1 MKLPDIL
8 VAYSRSDRTTA
19 VAVAGFLIATIA
31 FADSRFQPGFSLGF
45 FYLIPILIAA
55 LYVSRTELFVLAAT
69 CTALREILGP
79 FENDF
84 GIVVRS
90 GIGMLAYFGSGL
102 FVEELARRRRRTIKH
117 LKELEEQ
124 MKLRH
129 EAEEQLRVLIET
141 SPAAILTVD
150 GDGGILLANQA
161 AHQMLGCEDAALS
174 GQPVSAF
181 LPVLADL
188 RQAQGEGRLLRT
200 AVECRGRRANG
211 EAFPAHIWLSTYSTQ
226 SGSRLAAIVLDTS
239 EELRDREELGLS
251 RLMASSR
258 ILVRAV
264 SHEIRNLCAAI
275 GVVRTNLLRV
285 PGINENED
293 FQALGTLVDGLGRLA
308 SSELRSSPANARAS
322 LNLGEVLDELRIIID
337 PAFHEEDAAVMWE
350 VPEDLPPVC
359 GDKHGLLH
367 VFMNLVRNS
376 QRALRTVADRRLTIS
391 ASAEG
396 DRVTV
401 RFIDTG
407 PGVARPDR
415 LFQAFQ
421 QSADGAGLGLY
432 LSRALMRSFSG
443 DLRYE
448 ARPAG
453 CCFSVELARAAEV
466 KTTTV

>member
-55 LYVSRTELFVLAAT
+55 LYVSPTELFVLAAT
-69 CTALREILGP
+69 CTLLRELFGP
-79 FENDF
+79 FEADF
-84 GIVVRS
+84 GIVVRTA
-90 GIGMLAYFGSGL
+90 IGMLAYFGSGL

-117 LKELEEQ
+117 LKELEKQIE
-124 MKLRH
+124 LRH
-129 EAEEQLRVLIET
+129 EADEQLRVLIET

-150 GDGGILLANQA
+150 GDGSIILANQA
-161 AHQMLGCEDAALS
+161 AHQMLGCEDEALA

-188 RQAQGEGRLLRT
+188 PQAQGRGRLLRT
-200 AVECRGRRANG
+200 AVECRGRRSNG
-211 EAFPAHIWLSTYSTQ
+211 EAFPAHIWLSTYTTL
-226 SGSRLAAIVLDTS
+226 SGPRLAAIVLDTS

-275 GVVRTNLLRV
+275 GMVRTNLRRV
-285 PGINENED
+285 PGIGENED
-293 FQALGTLVDGLGRLA
+293 FQALGTLVDGLGQLA
-308 SSELRSSPANARAS
+308 SSELRSFPEKARAS
-322 LNLGEVLDELRIIID
+322 LKLSEILDELRIIID
-337 PAFHEEDAAVMWE
+337 AAFREDDATVAWE
-350 VPEDLPPVC
+350 VPEDLPPVS

-367 VFMNLVRNS
+367 VFMNLSSNS
-376 QRALRTVADRRLTIS
+376 QRALQRVAERRLTIS
-391 ASAEG
+391 ASVEG
-396 DRVTV
+396 DRVVV

-407 PGVARPDR
+407 PGVAQPDL

-421 QSADGAGLGLY
+421 QAADGAGLGLY
-432 LSRALMRSFSG
+432 LSRALMRSFAG

-448 ARPAG
+448 ARPSG
-453 CCFSVELARAAEV
+453 CCFAVELARAAGV
-466 KTTTV
+466 RTVTE